1 MIYFL
6 SLGSNLG
13 QKANNLKQ
21 ALSLLKKEGIRIL
34 RSSSLY
40 ETEPANV
47 PDQPWFYNQVVEAEA
62 DFSPRELLKLLKE
75 IEQRMGRK
83 TSSQRAPRKIDLD
96 ILLAK
101 NIIIRTNELVIP
113 HPRLEKRNFVL
124 VPLSEIAPGIVHPVL
139 GIKIE
144 DLAKKSKDSSIV
156 KKLK

>member
-6 SLGSNLG
+6 GLGSNLG
-13 QKANNLKQ
+13 QKGNNLRQ
-21 ALSLLKKEGIRIL
+21 ALSLLRKEGIRIL

-40 ETEPANV
+40 ETEPVGV

-62 DFSPRELLKLLKE
+62 DLSPRELLKLLKK

-83 TSSQRAPRKIDLD
+83 DSAQKALRKIDLD
-96 ILLAK
+96 ILLAE
-101 NIIIRTNELVIP
+101 NAVIRTKELVIP
-113 HPRLEKRNFVL
+113 HPRLEKRNFIL

-139 GIKIE
+139 ETKIE
-144 DLAKKSKDSSIV
+144 DLAKKSEDPSIV

>member
-13 QKANNLKQ
+13 QKGNNLRQ
-21 ALSLLKKEGIRIL
+21 ALSLLRKEGIRIL

-40 ETEPANV
+40 ETEPVGV

-62 DFSPRELLKLLKE
+62 DFSPMELLKLLKK

-83 TSSQRAPRKIDLD
+83 DSAQKAPRKIDLD
-96 ILLAK
+96 ILLAE
-101 NIIIRTNELVIP
+101 NAVIRTKELVIP
-113 HPRLEKRNFVL
+113 HPRLEKRNFIL

-139 GIKIE
+139 ETKIE
-144 DLAKKSKDSSIV
+144 DLAKKSKDPSIV
-156 KKLK
+156 KRLK

>member
-13 QKANNLKQ
+13 QKGNNLRR
-21 ALSLLKKEGIRIL
+21 ALSLLRKEGIRIL

-40 ETEPANV
+40 ETEPV
-47 PDQPWFYNQVVEAEA
+47 GVLDQPWFYNQVVEAEA
-62 DFSPRELLKLLKE
+62 DFSPRGLLKLLKK

-83 TSSQRAPRKIDLD
+83 DSAQKAPRKIDLD
-96 ILLAK
+96 ILLAE
-101 NIIIRTNELVIP
+101 NAVIRTKELVIP
-113 HPRLEKRNFVL
+113 HPRLEKRNFIL

-139 GIKIE
+139 ETKIE
-144 DLAKKSKDSSIV
+144 DLAKKSEDPSIV